1 MKLAGLLF
9 LCAMPVA
16 CATTS
21 SPAAPFAAPSSP
33 ITSFQGG
40 AAPPSNTEP
49 PSNVLHV
56 HVGARG
62 LDESDWDPVEQ
73 QIAYQFEVVHE
84 PPSWPLG
91 FEVGLAA
98 GFGFHEQSNNDTTSS
113 IGELFAGAHKTF
125 LRESDFQPFVGG
137 GITLLNAE
145 LETDVGNSTVSDD
158 DTSAGLYLHG
168 GMQIR
173 IARSFFIGLDLR
185 AVFGT
190 DIELF
195 GSGGNADYGQASVF
209 LGVGL

>member
-9 LCAMPVA
+9 VCVLPVA

-21 SPAAPFAAPSSP
+21 VQDAVAAAPAPSSNS
-33 ITSFQGG
+33 T
-40 AAPPSNTEP
+40 P
-49 PSNVLHV
+49 PSNVLQI
-56 HVGARG
+56 HVGGRG
-62 LDESDWDPVEQ
+62 LDKSDWDPVED
-73 QIAYQFEVVHE
+73 QIAYQLEVVHE

-98 GFGFHEQSNNDTTSS
+98 GFGAHVTDASGSDIDTTSS
-113 IGELFAGAHKTF
+113 IAELFAGAHKTF

-137 GITLLNAE
+137 GVTLLNAE
-145 LETDVGNSTVSDD
+145 FKTDVGNSSVSDD

-168 GMQIR
+168 GLQIR

>member
-1 MKLAGLLF
+1 MKLAGLL
-9 LCAMPVA
+9 LLSAMPVA

-21 SPAAPFAAPSSP
+21 LPTAPFTPTSSP
-33 ITSFQGG
+33 STSLQGEP
-40 AAPPSNTEP
+40 APPSNATP
-49 PSNVLHV
+49 PSNVLRV

-62 LDESDWDPVEQ
+62 LDESDWDPVEK

-98 GFGFHEQSNNDTTSS
+98 GFGFHEQNNNDITSS
-113 IGELFAGAHKTF
+113 LGELFAGAHKTF

-137 GITLLNAE
+137 GVTLLNAE
-145 LETDVGNSTVSDD
+145 FQTDLGNSTVSDD

-168 GMQIR
+168 GLQIR

-190 DIELF
+190 DVELF